1 MTKPARWILPLLFA
15 ALAACGGAEGDKPK
29 EREVMKPE
37 ETVFRDLVT
46 APGKVQ
52 DRTDAAMEAHRD
64 ALERQLAEDEGAATE
79 GEGR

>member
-1 MTKPARWILPLLFA
+1 MTRPARWILPLLFA
-15 ALAACGGAEGDKPK
+15 ALTACGGGERE

-52 DRTDAAMEAHRD
+52 DRTDAAMDTHRD
-64 ALERQLAEDEGAATE
+64 ALERRLAEDEGGSAE
-79 GEGR
+79 ER

>member
-1 MTKPARWILPLLFA
+1 MTRPARWILPLLFV
-15 ALAACGGAEGDKPK
+15 ALTACGDGERDERQ

-52 DRTDAAMEAHRD
+52 ERTDAAMESHRE
-64 ALERQLAEDEGAATE
+64 ALEGRLAEDEGGT
-79 GEGR
+79 GEER